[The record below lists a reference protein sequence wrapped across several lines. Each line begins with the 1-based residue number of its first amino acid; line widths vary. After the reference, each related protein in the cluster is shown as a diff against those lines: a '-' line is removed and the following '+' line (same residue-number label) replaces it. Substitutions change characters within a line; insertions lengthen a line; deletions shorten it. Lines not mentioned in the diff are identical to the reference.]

1 MKIRV
6 CTKVTQYVKYGLQA
20 EDIGKVYNDR
30 NVNLTTISHGIIFN
44 TYLQKKN
51 CIEHVPVVIN
61 AVNLGLYI

>member
-20 EDIGKVYNDR
+20 EDINKVYNDR

-44 TYLQKKN
+44 THIYKKN
-51 CIEHVPVVIN
+51 IV
-61 AVNLGLYI
+61 

>member
-20 EDIGKVYNDR
+20 EDIDKVYNDR

-44 TYLQKKN
+44 MHNYKMN
-51 CIEHVPVVIN
+51 I
-61 AVNLGLYI
+61 A